1 MNQGQEKFQKFILER
16 VKEDQS
22 KEALELLAEHFKKQD
37 EGTFNHEDAEQF
49 IPKMTSMLKPEHVEE
64 VQAIMKQFAQKI

>member
-37 EGTFNHEDAEQF
+37 EGTFSHADAQQF
-49 IPKMTSMLKPEHVEE
+49 IPKMTSMLKPEYVEE

>member
-1 MNQGQEKFQKFILER
+1 MNHGQEKFQKFILER
-16 VKEDQS
+16 VKVDQA

-37 EGTFNHEDAEQF
+37 EGTLNHEDVQQF
-49 IPKMTSMLKPEHVEE
+49 IPKITSMLKPEYVEE